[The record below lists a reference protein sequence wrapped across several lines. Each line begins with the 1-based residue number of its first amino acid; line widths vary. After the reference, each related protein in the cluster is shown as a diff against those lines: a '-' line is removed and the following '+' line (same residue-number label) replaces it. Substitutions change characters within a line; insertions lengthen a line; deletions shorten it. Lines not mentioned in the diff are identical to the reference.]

1 MLRLGPQVE
10 SQEHLLVI
18 SLPKIS
24 SLVRLMMTVIMIVI
38 FGDGGGD
45 YGNGGGGGGGGNG
58 GDEDVDDDLEATQ
71 LLGAPIE
78 VGWSPKVRQPLP
90 D

>member
-1 MLRLGPQVE
+1 
-10 SQEHLLVI
+10 
-18 SLPKIS
+18 
-24 SLVRLMMTVIMIVI
+24 MMTVIMIVV

-45 YGNGGGGGGGGNG
+45 HGNRGGNG
-58 GDEDVDDDLEATQ
+58 GDEGGDEDFDDDLEATK

-90 D
+90 DQLSQLRN

>member
-1 MLRLGPQVE
+1 MMMLIR
-10 SQEHLLVI
+10 
-18 SLPKIS
+18 
-24 SLVRLMMTVIMIVI
+24 IVV

-45 YGNGGGGGGGGNG
+45 YGNGNG
-58 GDEDVDDDLEATQ
+58 GDEGGDGGDDDLEATQ

-90 D
+90 DQ